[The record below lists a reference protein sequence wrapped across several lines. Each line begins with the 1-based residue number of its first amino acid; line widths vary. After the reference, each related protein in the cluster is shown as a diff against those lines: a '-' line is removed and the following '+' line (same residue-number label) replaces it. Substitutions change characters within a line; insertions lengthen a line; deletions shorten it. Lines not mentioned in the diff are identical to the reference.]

1 MKRYLSTFFAFAF
14 FINAHSQ
21 GFTEKEVEFWDLTE
35 SFKLSGTLTS
45 PNGLTK
51 FPVAVLISGSGQT
64 DRDETIGKH
73 KIFKTLAEYLSNNG
87 IGVLRYDDR
96 GGFKSSGPSVAN
108 STTQELALDVEAAVE
123 YLENIEKFENV
134 GFIGHS
140 EGGGIGPIVISK
152 VKDVSFFV
160 SLAGP
165 GVTGKEV
172 LLKQNRDIY
181 LGVGVKEEHI
191 NHYLDSFFEPVLD
204 FMVSENDSTTKA
216 NKIKSL
222 GENYR
227 EKYKGENFALS
238 MNTNETNIPVF
249 MRQLNS
255 KWFVSFI
262 QFNPKPYWKQVDCPT
277 LALKGS
283 LDVQVEVKSNLGAIE
298 SLKNKHIETK
308 VLENHN
314 HLFQVAKT
322 GGLQE
327 YAKIK
332 EAISV
337 EALTEIK
344 NFILQLK
351 F

>member
-1 MKRYLSTFFAFAF
+1 MKTVFLIVLLLLNATAF
-14 FINAHSQ
+14 SQ
-21 GFTEKEVEFWDLTE
+21 NFDEKEVEFWDLSQ

-45 PNGLTK
+45 PKGLK
-51 FPVAVLISGSGQT
+51 NFPVAVLISGSGQT

-73 KIFKTLAEYLSNNG
+73 KIFKTLSEYLSNNG

-108 STTQELALDVEAAVE
+108 STTQELALDVEAAIE
-123 YLENIEKFENV
+123 YLQNVEKFENV
-134 GFIGHS
+134 GLIGHS
-140 EGGGIGPIVISK
+140 EGGGIGPMVISK
-152 VKDVSFFV
+152 VKDLSFFV

-165 GVTGKEV
+165 GVSGKEV
-172 LLKQNRDIY
+172 LLKQNKDIY
-181 LGVGVKEEHI
+181 LNVGVKEEHI
-191 NHYLDSFFEPVLD
+191 SHYLDSFFEPVLD
-204 FMVSENDSTTKA
+204 FMVTENDSTTKA

-249 MRQLNS
+249 MKQLNS

-262 QFNPKPYWKQVDCPT
+262 QFDPKPYWKQVDCPT
-277 LALKGS
+277 LALNGS

-298 SLKNKHIETK
+298 SLNNKYIKTK

-322 GGLQE
+322 GSLQE

-332 EAISV
+332 EAISEETLIEV
-337 EALTEIK
+337 R
-344 NFILQLK
+344 NFILK
-351 F
+351 HKR

>member
-1 MKRYLSTFFAFAF
+1 MKTVFLIVLILQNATAF
-14 FINAHSQ
+14 SQ
-21 GFTEKEVEFWDLTE
+21 NFDEKEVEFWDLNQ

-45 PNGLTK
+45 PKGLK
-51 FPVAVLISGSGQT
+51 NFPVAVLISGSGQT

-73 KIFKTLAEYLSNNG
+73 KIFKTLAEHLSNNG

-108 STTQELALDVEAAVE
+108 STTQELALDVEAAIE
-123 YLENIEKFENV
+123 YLQNVEKFENV
-134 GFIGHS
+134 GLIGHS
-140 EGGGIGPIVISK
+140 EGGGIGPMVISK
-152 VKDVSFFV
+152 VKDLSFFV

-165 GVTGKEV
+165 GVSGKEV
-172 LLKQNRDIY
+172 LLKQNKDIY
-181 LGVGVKEEHI
+181 LSVGVKEEHI
-191 NHYLDSFFEPVLD
+191 SHYLDSFFEPVLD
-204 FMVSENDSTTKA
+204 FMVTENDSTTKA

-249 MRQLNS
+249 MKQLNS

-262 QFNPKPYWKQVDCPT
+262 QFDPKPYWKQVDCPT
-277 LALKGS
+277 LALNGS

-298 SLKNKHIETK
+298 SLNNKYIKTK

-322 GGLQE
+322 GSLQE

-332 EAISV
+332 EAISEETLIEV
-337 EALTEIK
+337 R
-344 NFILQLK
+344 NFILEHK
-351 F
+351 R

>member
-1 MKRYLSTFFAFAF
+1 MKKYLSTFFVFAF

-35 SFKLSGTLTS
+35 SFKLSGTLTT
-45 PNGLTK
+45 PNGLSK

-96 GGFKSSGPSVAN
+96 GGFKSKGPSTSN
-108 STTQELALDVEAAVE
+108 STTEELANDVEAAVDF
-123 YLENIEKFENV
+123 LVNTENIKNV
-134 GFIGHS
+134 GLIGHS
-140 EGGGIGPIVISK
+140 EGGGIGPVVISK
-152 VKDVSFFV
+152 IKNIAFFV

-165 GVTGKEV
+165 AVSGKEI
-172 LLKQNRDIY
+172 LLKQNKDIF
-181 LGVGVKEEHI
+181 LNVGVNSDHI
-191 NHYLDSFFEPVLD
+191 DHYLLDFFEPVLEV
-204 FMVSENDSTTKA
+204 VSSDKDSTFKA
-216 NKIKSL
+216 QKIKEL
-222 GENYR
+222 GLNYR
-227 EKYKGENFALS
+227 EKHKGENIALS
-238 MNTNETNIPVF
+238 MNTNESNIPIF
-249 MRQLNS
+249 MNQLNS
-255 KWFVSFI
+255 VWFRNFLKFDS
-262 QFNPKPYWKQVDCPT
+262 KAYWAKIDCPT
-277 LALKGS
+277 LALNGS
-283 LDVQVEVKSNLGAIE
+283 LDLQVDAKTNLGVIE

-308 VLENHN
+308 LLENHN
-314 HLFQVAKT
+314 HLFQLAKT

-332 EAISV
+332 EAISM

-344 NFILQLK
+344 NFIRQLK

>member
-1 MKRYLSTFFAFAF
+1 MKTIFLIVMLLLNATAF
-14 FINAHSQ
+14 SQ
-21 GFTEKEVEFWDLTE
+21 NFDEKEVEFWDLSQ

-45 PNGLTK
+45 PKELKN

-73 KIFKTLAEYLSNNG
+73 KIFKTMAEYLSNNG

-123 YLENIEKFENV
+123 YLQNVEKFENV
-134 GFIGHS
+134 GLIGHS
-140 EGGGIGPIVISK
+140 EGGGIGPLVISK
-152 VKDVSFFV
+152 VKDLSFFV

-165 GVTGKEV
+165 GVSGKEV
-172 LLKQNRDIY
+172 LLKQNKDIY
-181 LGVGVKEEHI
+181 LSVGVKEEHI
-191 NHYLDSFFEPVLD
+191 SHYLDSFFEPVLD

-216 NKIKSL
+216 NKIRTL

-249 MRQLNS
+249 MKQLNS

-262 QFNPKPYWKQVDCPT
+262 QFDPKPYWKQVDCPT
-277 LALKGS
+277 LALNGS

-298 SLKNKHIETK
+298 SLNNKYIKTK

-322 GGLQE
+322 GSLQE

-332 EAISV
+332 EAIS
-337 EALTEIK
+337 EETLTEVR
-344 NFILQLK
+344 NFILEHK
-351 F
+351 R